1 MFCKNAQRL
10 HSFTKTLRN
19 TLVKVILV
27 PFCSVVAFFC
37 RPALKVGQVIT
48 ELDVTAIEKL
58 GPQSSREE
66 VGVYN
71 FQKPGDNNCY
81 SDWHIRKIS
90 QGPEPRELRRRLLE
104 HGVFQSK

>member
-1 MFCKNAQRL
+1 M
-10 HSFTKTLRN
+10 
-19 TLVKVILV
+19 VKVILV
-27 PFCSVVAFFC
+27 PFCSAVAFLC

-48 ELDVTAIEKL
+48 KLDGTTIEKL
-58 GPQSSREE
+58 GPQSRREE

-90 QGPEPRELRRRLLE
+90 QGPEPWELRRLLE
-104 HGVFQSK
+104 HSVFQSK

>member
-1 MFCKNAQRL
+1 MDERNRTQDNLKFCFDL
-10 HSFTKTLRN
+10 STW
-19 TLVKVILV
+19 KVV
-27 PFCSVVAFFC
+27 RPF
-37 RPALKVGQVIT
+37 
-48 ELDVTAIEKL
+48 
-58 GPQSSREE
+58 SREE